1 MSAAVL
7 IWLNEVSIPQCPRPS
22 PSVPIVGK
30 PAPADRARAA
40 QLTAKRGL
48 NDAEIA
54 LRLGTTERYVI
65 RLKNTDVEPLPDYD
79 FSSFGDED
87 EAIELVEGTAA
98 Q

>member
-7 IWLNEVSIPQCPRPS
+7 ARLSAISISQCPRPS
-22 PSVPIVGK
+22 PSIPTVGK
-30 PAPADRARAA
+30 PARADRARAA
-40 QLTAKRGL
+40 QLIAKRGL

-65 RLKNTDVEPLPDYD
+65 RLKNTDVEPRPDYD
-79 FSSFGDED
+79 FCWFGED
-87 EAIELVEGTAA
+87 DQAIELVEGAAA

>member
-1 MSAAVL
+1 MAECSL
-7 IWLNEVSIPQCPRPS
+7 DSQCPRPS

-40 QLTAKRGL
+40 HLMANRGL
-48 NDAEIA
+48 NDAKIA

-79 FSSFGDED
+79 FSWFGEDD
-87 EAIELVEGTAA
+87 EAIELVEGAA
-98 Q
+98 GQ

>member
-7 IWLNEVSIPQCPRPS
+7 AWPNAVSISQCLTPS
-22 PSVPIVGK
+22 PSVPMVGK
-30 PAPADRARAA
+30 PAPADRARIA

-54 LRLGTTERYVI
+54 LPLGVIERYAI

-79 FSSFGDED
+79 FS
-87 EAIELVEGTAA
+87 
-98 Q
+98 

>member
-1 MSAAVL
+1 MAECSL
-7 IWLNEVSIPQCPRPS
+7 DSQCPRPS

-30 PAPADRARAA
+30 PARADRARAA
-40 QLTAKRGL
+40 HLMAKRGL

-79 FSSFGDED
+79 FSWFGEDD
-87 EAIELVEGTAA
+87 EAIELVEGAAA

>member
-7 IWLNEVSIPQCPRPS
+7 AGLNAVPISQWPRPS

-30 PAPADRARAA
+30 PAGADRARAA

-54 LRLGTTERYVI
+54 LRLGTTEHHVI
-65 RLKNTDVEPLPDYD
+65 RLKNTDLESLPDSD
-79 FSSFGDED
+79 FSRSGESD
-87 EAIELVEGTAA
+87 EAIELVEGTAG